1 MFKLLQ
7 QRLQTLP
14 LPFNFISKKLINVHN
29 LSFQQ
34 LQDLAVSPGIRD
46 PTLNTAECVIEGHET
61 DIDATGRNIHIRIIV
76 WSSFACAFFSCFL
89 LSSFLEVFWKPTGWP
104 VNTDNKK
111 DENAS
116 VQGKV
121 AKISI
126 KKYTAKAV
134 CILCFVLAFIGSCI
148 LITASALSIHFRG
161 NSFPEIALAPLFL
174 MLEIFFYSLW
184 RYKRLLEIG
193 KYSFFLSICATVT
206 SYISCWLLIGIM
218 INPAWGLTVA
228 LLVSFLCAAFMY
240 VVHEYL
246 NCENDYKGQ
255 TAFLCVCSIAVVI
268 VLGTVVVSAGQ
279 SYNGRE
285 TADETLKTVL
295 LYVIGLLVSWV
306 SWKRYSSEKK
316 TSNGTSAA
324 NTDQSPNQQ
333 TSNGTSAASTGENI
347 EMQPLLNSPN

>member
-7 QRLQTLP
+7 QSLQTLP
-14 LPFNFISKKLINVHN
+14 LSAFNFISKKLINVHY
-29 LSFQQ
+29 LSFRQ

-76 WSSFACAFFSCFL
+76 WSSFVCAFFSCFL

-104 VNTDNKK
+104 VNKYNKK

-121 AKISI
+121 AKIKES
-126 KKYTAKAV
+126 TAKAV
-134 CILCFVLAFIGSCI
+134 CILCFVLAFIGSFI
-148 LITASALSIHFRG
+148 LITASVLSIYFKG
-161 NSFPEIALAPLFL
+161 NSFPEIAFAHVFL
-174 MLEIFFYSLW
+174 IVESLLYSLW
-184 RYKRLLEIG
+184 RYKRFLEIG
-193 KYSFFLSICATVT
+193 KYSVFLTICATVT

-218 INPAWGLTVA
+218 INPTWGLTVA

-246 NCENDYKGQ
+246 NETEHKGQ
-255 TAFLCVCSIAVVI
+255 TAFLCVCSVVVVI
-268 VLGTVVVSAGQ
+268 FLGTVVVSAGQ

-285 TADETLKTVL
+285 TEDETLKAVL
-295 LYVIGLLVSWV
+295 LYVIVCWCLGCPGRDIHQRRKPQMEHLLQVLIKPEITKLV
-306 SWKRYSSEKK
+306 
-316 TSNGTSAA
+316 N
-324 NTDQSPNQQ
+324 
-333 TSNGTSAASTGENI
+333 
-347 EMQPLLNSPN
+347 L